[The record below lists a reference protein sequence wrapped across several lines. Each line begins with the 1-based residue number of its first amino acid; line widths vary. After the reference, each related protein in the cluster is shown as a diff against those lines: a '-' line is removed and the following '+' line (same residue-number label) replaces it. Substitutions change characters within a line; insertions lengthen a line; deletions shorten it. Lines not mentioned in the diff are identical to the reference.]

1 MGRNIVLRGPGT
13 DVTMRKTEVLDME
26 EKDKYQ
32 AARDLLDSLDERCR
46 NGEKL
51 PEEEFLEG
59 FEAMVTLYGSER
71 WEGSGEPENM
81 EAE

>member
-1 MGRNIVLRGPGT
+1 
-13 DVTMRKTEVLDME
+13 ME

-51 PEEEFLEG
+51 PEEDVIAG
-59 FEAMVTLYGSER
+59 FKAMITLYATKMPENP
-71 WEGSGEPENM
+71 EPE
-81 EAE
+81 